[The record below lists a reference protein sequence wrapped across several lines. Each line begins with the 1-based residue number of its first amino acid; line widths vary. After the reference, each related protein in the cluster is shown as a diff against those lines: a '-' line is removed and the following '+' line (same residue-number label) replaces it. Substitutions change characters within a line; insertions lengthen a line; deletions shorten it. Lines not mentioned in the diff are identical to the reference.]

1 MFGACFMSLKI
12 ENVMVVDVVT
22 VEAEATVR
30 EAVELMNKN
39 EIGCLVVVDE
49 EEKPVGIITE
59 RDLLKRVLA
68 TRKDPVRSKV
78 KDIMSKPLVTGT
90 PHMDIEAAV
99 RLMFKHKIKKLPIL
113 ENGQLVGLVTLT
125 DLVRFQP
132 QIIRILKELSSKQL
146 PPKHM
151 KKVVD
156 YYVV

>member
-1 MFGACFMSLKI
+1 MSLKI

-22 VEAEATVR
+22 VEAEATIG

-68 TRKDPVRSKV
+68 KRKDPVRSKV

-99 RLMFKHKIKKLPIL
+99 RLMFKHKIKKLPVV
-113 ENGQLVGLVTLT
+113 ENGRLIGLVTLT

-132 QIIRILKELSSKQL
+132 QIIRILKELSSAQL

>member
-1 MFGACFMSLKI
+1 MSLKV

-22 VEAEATVR
+22 VQAEATVR

-39 EIGCLVVVDE
+39 EIGCLVVIDE

-68 TRKDPVRSKV
+68 KRKDPVRTKV
-78 KDIMSKPLVTGT
+78 KDIVSKPLVTGT
-90 PHMDIEAAV
+90 PHMGIEAAV
-99 RLMFKHKIKKLPIL
+99 RLMFKHKIKKLPVV
-113 ENGQLVGLVTLT
+113 ENGWLVGLVTLT

-132 QIIRILKELSSKQL
+132 QIIRVLKKLSSKQL

-151 KKVVD
+151 KKVID

>member
-1 MFGACFMSLKI
+1 MSLKI

-68 TRKDPVRSKV
+68 KRKDPVRVKV
-78 KDIMSKPLVTGT
+78 KGIMSKPLVTGT

-99 RLMFKHKIKKLPIL
+99 RLMFKKKIKKLPVV
-113 ENGQLVGLVTLT
+113 ENGRLVGLVTLT

-132 QIIRILKELSSKQL
+132 QIIRILKKLSSKQL

-151 KKVVD
+151 KKVLD